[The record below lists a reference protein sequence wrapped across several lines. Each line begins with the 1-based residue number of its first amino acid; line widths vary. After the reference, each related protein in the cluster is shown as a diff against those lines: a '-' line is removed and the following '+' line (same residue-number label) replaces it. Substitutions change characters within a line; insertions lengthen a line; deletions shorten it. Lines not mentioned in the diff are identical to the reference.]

1 MERILLIEDDAS
13 ILKGLTLNL
22 RFEGY
27 QVQVA
32 EDGERGLEM
41 AIQSPVS
48 LIILDLMLPRMNGY
62 EVLRNLRN
70 KGIQTPVIML
80 TAKGTE
86 LDKILGLDL
95 GADDYVTKPFG
106 LKELLARIKAV
117 LRRHKRADLP
127 SQEILRFGDVEVN
140 LTAREVSRG
149 GQPVPLSFKELELLR
164 YFLRQTGQALP
175 RERILLAVWGADYEG
190 TERTVDNFIQKL
202 REKLDDPEN
211 PRHFQ
216 TVRGVGYRFDR

>member
-117 LRRHKRADLP
+117 LRRHKRADIP